1 MRRLNWFVL
10 AFALVLTLALVG
22 CPPAGEGG
30 NDALE
35 LAKRRGKLIVGLDA
49 GYIPFESRTNDG
61 GYEGYDVDLVQCLAD
76 ELGLELE
83 IKNVTWDGIIPAL
96 KTGKIDLICSGMSVT
111 EDRKR
116 AVAFSQPYFQVGQVV
131 VKRKGDDRFKSWQDL
146 NDAAVR
152 IATQQGT
159 TGEFATEREIPK
171 AEIVR
176 FDKVDEACLAVIQ
189 EKADAVIF
197 DHPYLVKYVNDRPD
211 QLEGLWEPFTS
222 EAIAV
227 AIRKDSPQLLAAV
240 DALLKSMETSGD
252 LAALQAKWFPEPG
265 AAPQAPADD
274 APGSE

>member
-1 MRRLNWFVL
+1 MTTLVPASYSTSTSVTNRL
-10 AFALVLTLALVG
+10 A
-22 CPPAGEGG
+22 
-30 NDALE
+30 
-35 LAKRRGKLIVGLDA
+35 
-49 GYIPFESRTNDG
+49 
-61 GYEGYDVDLVQCLAD
+61 
-76 ELGLELE
+76 
-83 IKNVTWDGIIPAL
+83 AL
-96 KTGKIDLICSGMSVT
+96 K
-111 EDRKR
+111 
-116 AVAFSQPYFQVGQVV
+116 FSELSCGAWREADKNAHPQLLTHRDSAHSIHNLYQH
-131 VKRKGDDRFKSWQDL
+131 
-146 NDAAVR
+146 
-152 IATQQGT
+152 T

-197 DHPYLVKYVNDRPD
+197 EHPYLVKYVNDRPD